1 MNTRVELMLRF
12 VHAMV
17 YHPDLNVYVFG
28 GLARDGIIR
37 DDWHPEVQFQLQ
49 DADISTMNQLPA

>member
-17 YHPDLNVYVFG
+17 HHPDLNVYVFG
-28 GLARDGIIR
+28 GLVRDGIIR
-37 DDWHPEVQFQLQ
+37 DDWHPEVQFQLC
-49 DADISTMNQLPA
+49 